1 MAAGAARNG
10 ARTLLAERHGFLGRM
25 GTAAGVTHFGLFANP
40 MRRILTAALL
50 AFVFAGGASAQD
62 KWPSKP
68 IRMVVPFPPGS
79 SPDLVARMLND
90 RLGEALGQPVVVE
103 NRAGAGGMV
112 GTGAVAKAAPD
123 GYTIGLSIPG
133 PLAVNTV
140 LMQKMEY
147 DPFKDLAPVSV
158 VAASPNVLVVD
169 PRLNVTSLKEFV
181 AAARSQPGKLN
192 YGSVGNGSASHL
204 TMELL
209 KQLTG
214 IDIVHVPYPGSPQVN
229 TAILNG
235 QIAGGFVVP
244 ATAMPLVQAGRLKAL
259 GATTTTR
266 SVVLPDMPTVA
277 EQGYPGF
284 HSTAWIAA
292 VAPARTPEPIVR
304 RLSGELVAIIRSDDV
319 RQRLIAIYFQP
330 VGTAPEALRILMR
343 EEADRWG
350 KVIKAAG
357 VKPG

>member
-1 MAAGAARNG
+1 MHFVTGTARALRDLLRAG
-10 ARTLLAERHGFLGRM
+10 LLA
-25 GTAAGVTHFGLFANP
+25 
-40 MRRILTAALL
+40 AAL
-50 AFVFAGGASAQD
+50 AGGAAAQAQ
-62 KWPSKP
+62 WPSKP
-68 IRMVVPFPPGS
+68 VRMIVPFPPGS

-90 RLGEALGQPVVVE
+90 RLGAALGQPVVVE
-103 NRAGAGGMV
+103 NRPGAGGMV

-147 DPFKDLAPVSV
+147 DPFRELAPVTI

-169 PRLNVTSLKEFV
+169 PKLGANDLKAFV
-181 AAARSQPGKLN
+181 ALAKSRPGKLN

-214 IDIVHVPYPGSPQVN
+214 IDVVHVPYPGSPQVN

-266 SVVLPDMPTVA
+266 SVVLPDLPTIA
-277 EQGYPGF
+277 EQGFPGF
-284 HSTAWIAA
+284 QSTAWIGA

-304 RLSGELVAIIRSDDV
+304 RLSEELVRIIRSDDV
-319 RQRLIAIYFQP
+319 RGRLIAIYFQP
-330 VGTAPEALRILMR
+330 VGTAPEALRLLMR

-350 KVIKAAG
+350 KVIRAAG

>member
-1 MAAGAARNG
+1 MKREAAS
-10 ARTLLAERHGFLGRM
+10 
-25 GTAAGVTHFGLFANP
+25 
-40 MRRILTAALL
+40 MRIILIAALL
-50 AFVFAGGASAQD
+50 AATFVGAAVAQD
-62 KWPSKP
+62 PTAKNQWPSKP
-68 IRMVVPFPPGS
+68 IRLIVPFPPGS
-79 SPDLVARMLND
+79 SPDLVARLLND
-90 RLGEALGQPVVVE
+90 RLGQALGQPVVIE
-103 NRAGAGGMV
+103 NRPGAGGMV

-123 GYTIGLSIPG
+123 GYTIGISIPG
-133 PLAVNTV
+133 PLAVNT
-140 LMQKMEY
+140 LLLQKMEY
-147 DPFKDLAPVSV
+147 DPFKELAPITV
-158 VAASPNVLVVD
+158 VAASPNVLIVD
-169 PRLNVTSLKEFV
+169 PRLNVSTLQEFI
-181 AAARSQPGKLN
+181 AAAKSQPGKLN

-244 ATAMPLVQAGRLKAL
+244 ATAMPLVQGGRLKAL

-277 EQGYPGF
+277 EQGFPGF

-292 VAPARTPEPIVR
+292 VAPAKTPERIVR
-304 RLSGELVAIIRSDDV
+304 RLSEELVAIIRSDDV
-319 RQRLIAIYFQP
+319 RQRLISIYFQP

>member
-1 MAAGAARNG
+1 LIEKA
-10 ARTLLAERHGFLGRM
+10 LG
-25 GTAAGVTHFGLFANP
+25 
-40 MRRILTAALL
+40 AALL
-50 AFVFAGGASAQD
+50 GLALAGGAVAQEPVARNQ
-62 KWPSKP
+62 WPAKP
-68 IRMVVPFPPGS
+68 VRMIVPFPPGS

-90 RLGEALGQPVVVE
+90 RLGAALGQPVVVE
-103 NRAGAGGMV
+103 NRPGAGGMV
-112 GTGAVAKAAPD
+112 GTGAVAQAAPD

-147 DPFKDLAPVSV
+147 DPFKDLAPVTI

-169 PRLNVTSLKEFV
+169 PKLGAADVKSFV
-181 AAARSQPGKLN
+181 ALAKAQPGKLN

-214 IDIVHVPYPGSPQVN
+214 IDLVHVPYPGSPQVN

-244 ATAMPLVQAGRLKAL
+244 ATAMPLVQSGRLRAL

-266 SVVLPDMPTVA
+266 SVVLPDVPTVA
-277 EQGYPGF
+277 EQGFPGF

-292 VAPARTPEPIVR
+292 VAPAKTPDRIVR
-304 RLSGELVAIIRSDDV
+304 RLSEALVAIVRSDEV
-319 RQRLIAIYFQP
+319 RGRLIAIYFQP

>member
-1 MAAGAARNG
+1 MHFVTGTARAMRSLLRAG
-10 ARTLLAERHGFLGRM
+10 LLA
-25 GTAAGVTHFGLFANP
+25 
-40 MRRILTAALL
+40 AAL
-50 AFVFAGGASAQD
+50 AGGAAAQER
-62 KWPSKP
+62 WPSKP
-68 IRMVVPFPPGS
+68 VRMIVPFPPGS

-90 RLGEALGQPVVVE
+90 RLGAALGQPVVVE
-103 NRAGAGGMV
+103 NRPGAGGMV
-112 GTGAVAKAAPD
+112 GTGAVAKAARD

-140 LMQKMEY
+140 LLQKMEY
-147 DPFKDLAPVSV
+147 DPFRELAPITI

-169 PRLNVTSLKEFV
+169 PKLGVSDVQAFV
-181 AAARSQPGKLN
+181 ALAKAQPGTLN

-209 KQLTG
+209 KQLAG
-214 IDIVHVPYPGSPQVN
+214 IDLVHVPYPGSPQVN

-235 QIAGGFVVP
+235 QIAAGFVVP
-244 ATAMPLVQAGRLKAL
+244 ATTMPLVQAGRLKAL

-266 SVVLPDMPTVA
+266 SVVLPDLPTVA
-277 EQGYPGF
+277 EQGFPGF

-292 VAPARTPEPIVR
+292 VAPAKTPEPIVR
-304 RLSGELVAIIRSDDV
+304 RLSEELVKIIRSEDV
-319 RQRLIAIYFQP
+319 RGRLISIYFQP
-330 VGTAPEALRILMR
+330 VGTAPEALRLLMR